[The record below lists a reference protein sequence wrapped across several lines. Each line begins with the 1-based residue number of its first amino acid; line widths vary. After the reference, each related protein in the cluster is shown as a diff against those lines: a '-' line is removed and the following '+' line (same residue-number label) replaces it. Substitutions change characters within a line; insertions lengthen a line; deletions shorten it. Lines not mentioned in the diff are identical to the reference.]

1 MSVSTHLV
9 WLPRWSS
16 TIQLYSRDTK
26 ILISKILFL
35 CNMFTVLSSWQLL
48 CDFSKQIKWINWN
61 TMASPLFL
69 CSKKD
74 IFLQSFPVYWEN
86 LSYLLL
92 IFYSYPGIFFECVH
106 QHLATLE
113 DISMSC
119 LVTKAI
125 PLWHKFTDRSV

>member
-35 CNMFTVLSSWQLL
+35 CNMFAVLSSWQLL

-74 IFLQSFPVYWEN
+74 IFLQSFFVYWEN
-86 LSYLLL
+86 LSYLL
-92 IFYSYPGIFFECVH
+92 FFFGIFFGFFFWVCASTSGHFGRHFYV
-106 QHLATLE
+106 LSSDKGNTSL
-113 DISMSC
+113 
-119 LVTKAI
+119 T
-125 PLWHKFTDRSV
+125 